1 MALGVFYFIIYMLL
15 VGMGAGWLAW
25 VVLGRNKALKKDR
38 KPNWGALLGL
48 GLVGSLLGGSIGTL
62 LSGEGF
68 SLQLTGMIGSFLGAL
83 VVVAI
88 YQNMAN
94 RKA

>member
-1 MALGVFYFIIYMLL
+1 MLLGVWYFLLFMLL
-15 VGMGAGWLAW
+15 VGMAAGWLAW

-48 GLVGSLLGGSIGTL
+48 GLVGSLVGGTVGSL

-88 YQNMAN
+88 YQSMQN
-94 RKA
+94 RKS